1 MPRIEENARNED
13 YWHSIAERY
22 DVAAGPVNLEN
33 GYFGRMTRGVAQDY
47 QRNIDFI
54 NRKNSVHVRP
64 QFDGPQNIEIHHQLA
79 GLLGVEDA
87 SIALTRCASD
97 ALQSLIRN
105 YNALQPGDQ
114 LLISDLEYPSVE
126 SAMRWVAR
134 QRGLEIIEI
143 IHEHPASHDSL
154 VASYR
159 EVLARHPRIK
169 LMALTHVTHLTGLV
183 MPVQAIVDA
192 ANAHGVDVVLD
203 GAHALGQIEFDLQAL
218 GVAFAGYNLHKWIGG
233 PLTLGVMYIDPR
245 RLADISPDMGS
256 QRYPEPDIRNR
267 APYGTVN
274 IPAWLTLPKVLQEHK
289 DLGGARAKG
298 ERLNYLRELWVSE
311 ARKMPGIEVLTPDE
325 PRLQCAISALRFTHL
340 QDQTPMADRLLKDYN
355 LFTVVR
361 GGSACGSCIRI
372 TVGLTTSLD
381 DINRLIR
388 ALRELS
394 RG

>member
-311 ARKMPGIEVLTPDE
+311 ARKMPGIEVLTPDD

-361 GGSACGSCIRI
+361 GGSDCGSCIRI

>member
-22 DVAAGPVNLEN
+22 DVAAGPVNLDT
-33 GYFGRMTRGVAQDY
+33 GDFGRMTRGVAQDY

-169 LMALTHVTHLTGLV
+169 LMALPHVTHLTGLV

-311 ARKMPGIEVLTPDE
+311 ARKMPGIEVLTPDD

>member
-192 ANAHGVDVVLD
+192 ANAHNVDVVLD

-311 ARKMPGIEVLTPDE
+311 ARKMPGIEVLTPDD

>member
-126 SAMRWVAR
+126 SAMRCVAR

-192 ANAHGVDVVLD
+192 ANAHNVDVVLD

-311 ARKMPGIEVLTPDE
+311 ARKMPGIEVLTPDD

>member
-192 ANAHGVDVVLD
+192 ANGDGVYVVLD

-311 ARKMPGIEVLTPDE
+311 ARKMPGIEVLTPDD

>member
-192 ANAHGVDVVLD
+192 ANAHSVDVVLD

-233 PLTLGVMYIDPR
+233 PLTLGVMYIDPQ

-311 ARKMPGIEVLTPDE
+311 ARKMPGIEVLTPDD

>member
-192 ANAHGVDVVLD
+192 ANAHSVDVVLD

-311 ARKMPGIEVLTPDE
+311 ARKMPGIEVLTPDD

>member
-13 YWHSIAERY
+13 YWYSIAERY

-311 ARKMPGIEVLTPDE
+311 ARKMPGIEVLTPDD

-372 TVGLTTSLD
+372 TVGLTTSLN

>member
-13 YWHSIAERY
+13 YWHSIAERN

-192 ANAHGVDVVLD
+192 ANAHSVDVVLD

-311 ARKMPGIEVLTPDE
+311 ARKMPGIEVLTPDD